1 MIQLVP
7 VSSVL
12 GQVRPAQAVDPQNEA
27 SVEMWTQRLNV
38 SRDDLIAAI
47 AEVGPSVTALRRHL
61 QPHG

>member
-1 MIQLVP
+1 MIQVAP
-7 VSSVL
+7 VASVL

-47 AEVGPSVTALRRHL
+47 AAVGPSVTALRRHL